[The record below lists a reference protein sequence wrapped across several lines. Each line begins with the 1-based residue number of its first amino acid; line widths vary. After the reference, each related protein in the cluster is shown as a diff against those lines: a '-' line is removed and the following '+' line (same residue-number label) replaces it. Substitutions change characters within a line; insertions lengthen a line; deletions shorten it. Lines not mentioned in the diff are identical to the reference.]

1 MYPALQEVGYT
12 VPIQRPMQNNSV
24 HKRLLKNGWINIISQ
39 AVFPSLAFR
48 LKKYRLNLKREETFM
63 FFKLLFIMTVIS
75 YLKVIFGFVKS
86 HPQSR
91 EQQTIAS
98 GEYLS
103 LGFSTV
109 FHLMVMSISM
119 WPMML

>member
-1 MYPALQEVGYT
+1 
-12 VPIQRPMQNNSV
+12 
-24 HKRLLKNGWINIISQ
+24 
-39 AVFPSLAFR
+39 
-48 LKKYRLNLKREETFM
+48 M

-86 HPQSR
+86 HPQSSG
-91 EQQTIAS
+91 QQTIAS

>member
-1 MYPALQEVGYT
+1 
-12 VPIQRPMQNNSV
+12 
-24 HKRLLKNGWINIISQ
+24 
-39 AVFPSLAFR
+39 
-48 LKKYRLNLKREETFM
+48 M